1 MSDIIKFPHPVSGC
15 RTEYGSGKS
24 RLIVDACQLS
34 ADLYEVI
41 TMRPHGEEIE
51 LVRVATEGE
60 ARAVYAQ
67 MVDRYASVAEAVPMS
82 PAMLRL
88 VAALKAA
95 ADAGRAA
102 LTGED
107 GGACNF
113 DSPALSLSH
122 MTEKQVSACAKA
134 AGTTVFVWRLYGQRL
149 WVFKVPGS
157 GPQGND
163 RTRQAEAMTASL
175 AAAGYDALTYSQ
187 MD

>member
-1 MSDIIKFPHPVSGC
+1 MSDIVKFPHPVSGC
-15 RTEYGSGKS
+15 RKEYGGGKN

-41 TMRPHGEEIE
+41 AMRPRGEEIE
-51 LVRVATEGE
+51 LVRVATEEE

-67 MVDRYASVAEAVPMS
+67 MVDRYAHVAESAMT

-88 VAALKAA
+88 VAALKTA

-107 GGACNF
+107 GGASNF
-113 DSPALSLSH
+113 DAPALFLPH
-122 MTEKQVSACAKA
+122 MTEKQVNACAKA
-134 AGTTVFVWRLYGQRL
+134 AGTTVFVWRLYKQRL
-149 WVFKVPGS
+149 WVFGVPVS

-163 RTRQAEAMTASL
+163 RTRQAEAMTANL
-175 AAAGYDALTYSQ
+175 AAAGYDAITYSQ
-187 MD
+187 LD

>member
-24 RLIVDACQLS
+24 RLIVDACQIS

-51 LVRVATEGE
+51 LVRVATEEE

-67 MVDRYASVAEAVPMS
+67 MADRYAHVAETAMT

-88 VAALKAA
+88 VAALKSA

-113 DSPALSLSH
+113 DSPALSLPH

-134 AGTTVFVWRLYGQRL
+134 AGTTVFVWRLYSQRL
-149 WVFKVPGS
+149 WVFNVPVA

-175 AAAGYDALTYSQ
+175 ATAGYNAITYSQ
-187 MD
+187 LD

>member
-41 TMRPHGEEIE
+41 TMRPRGEEVE
-51 LVRVATEGE
+51 LVRVATEAE

-88 VAALKAA
+88 VAALKSAA
-95 ADAGRAA
+95 EAGRAA

-107 GGACNF
+107 GGASNF
-113 DSPALSLSH
+113 DAPAVSLPR
-122 MTEKQVSACAKA
+122 MTEKQVKACAKA
-134 AGTTVFVWRLYGQRL
+134 AGTTVFVWRLYSQRL
-149 WVFKVPGS
+149 WVFNVPVA

>member
-1 MSDIIKFPHPVSGC
+1 MSDHLRFPRPVKGC
-15 RTEYGSGKS
+15 RAEYGSHKN
-24 RLIVDACQLS
+24 RLIIDACQLS

-41 TMRPHGEEIE
+41 TMRPGGEEVE
-51 LVRVATEGE
+51 LVRVATEEE

-67 MVDRYASVAEAVPMS
+67 MVSRYAHVAESVPMT

-95 ADAGRAA
+95 AEDGRAA

-107 GGACNF
+107 GGASNF
-113 DSPALSLSH
+113 DAPALSLPH
-122 MTEKQVSACAKA
+122 MTEKQVNTCAKA
-134 AGTTVFVWRLYGQRL
+134 AGTTVFAWRLYKQRL
-149 WVFKVPGS
+149 WVFGVPVS
-157 GPQGND
+157 APQGND

-187 MD
+187 LD

>member
-15 RTEYGSGKS
+15 RIEYGKGQS
-24 RLIVDACQLS
+24 RLIVDACQIS

-51 LVRVATEGE
+51 LVRVATEEE

-67 MVDRYASVAEAVPMS
+67 MADRYAHVAETAMT

-88 VAALKAA
+88 VAALKSAA
-95 ADAGRAA
+95 EAGRAA

-113 DSPALSLSH
+113 DSPALSLPH

-134 AGTTVFVWRLYGQRL
+134 AGTTVFVWRLYSQRL
-149 WVFKVPGS
+149 CSAGQ
-157 GPQGND
+157 QG
-163 RTRQAEAMTASL
+163 
-175 AAAGYDALTYSQ
+175 
-187 MD
+187 

>member
-1 MSDIIKFPHPVSGC
+1 MSDFAQFPRPVKGC
-15 RTEYGSGKS
+15 RAEYGSGKT

-34 ADLYEVI
+34 DDLYEVI
-41 TMRPHGEEIE
+41 TMRPRGEEVE
-51 LVRVATEGE
+51 LVRVATEAA

-67 MVDRYASVAEAVPMS
+67 MVDRNASVAEAGPMS

-113 DSPALSLSH
+113 DSPALSLPH

-149 WVFKVPGS
+149 WVFNVPVS

-163 RTRQAEAMTASL
+163 RTRQAEAMTAIL

>member
-15 RTEYGSGKS
+15 RIEYGKGQS
-24 RLIVDACQLS
+24 RLIVDACQIS

-51 LVRVATEGE
+51 LVRVATEEE
-60 ARAVYAQ
+60 ARAVHAQ
-67 MVDRYASVAEAVPMS
+67 MADRYAHVAETAMT

-113 DSPALSLSH
+113 DSPALSLPH

-134 AGTTVFVWRLYGQRL
+134 AGTTVFVWRLYSQRL
-149 WVFKVPGS
+149 WVFNVPVA

-175 AAAGYDALTYSQ
+175 ATAGYNAITYSQ
-187 MD
+187 LD

>member
-1 MSDIIKFPHPVSGC
+1 MSDFAQFPRPVKGC
-15 RTEYGSGKS
+15 RAEYGSGKT

-34 ADLYEVI
+34 DDLYEVI
-41 TMRPHGEEIE
+41 TMRPRGEEVE
-51 LVRVATEGE
+51 LVRVATEAE
-60 ARAVYAQ
+60 ARTVYAQ

-88 VAALKAA
+88 VAALKSAA
-95 ADAGRAA
+95 EAGRAA

-113 DSPALSLSH
+113 DSPALSLPH

-134 AGTTVFVWRLYGQRL
+134 AGTTVFVWRLYSQRL
-149 WVFKVPGS
+149 WVFNVPVA

-175 AAAGYDALTYSQ
+175 ATAGYNAITYSQ
-187 MD
+187 LD